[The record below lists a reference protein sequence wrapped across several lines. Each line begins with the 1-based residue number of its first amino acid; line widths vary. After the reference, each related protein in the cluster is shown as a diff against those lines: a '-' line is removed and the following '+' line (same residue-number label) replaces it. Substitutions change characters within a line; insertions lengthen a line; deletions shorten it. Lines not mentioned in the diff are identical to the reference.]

1 MKLAFISGRMVNIEQ
16 ILFINALE
24 DKSTGEVVCNFVL
37 TKDYILQE
45 KFKSRL
51 EFEVRMEQCGIFKTN
66 LLKMLVTVLKTK
78 MKRQEIYKKNPKR
91 FRNCLLKRIK

>member
-37 TKDYILQE
+37 AKDYILQE
-45 KFKSRL
+45 KFKDA
-51 EFEVRMEQCGIFKTN
+51 CYCT
-66 LLKMLVTVLKTK
+66 
-78 MKRQEIYKKNPKR
+78 
-91 FRNCLLKRIK
+91 

>member
-16 ILFINALE
+16 ILFINAVE
-24 DKSTGEVVCNFVL
+24 DKSTGEVICNYVL

-51 EFEVRMEQCGIFKTN
+51 DFEVRMEECGIFKTN
-66 LLKMLVTVLKTK
+66 LFKMIVTIIKTK
-78 MKRQEIYKKNPKR
+78 MKKDKIYSKNPKR